1 LIYIDFAKSREENM
15 GELKSAL
22 ERAMEKTGKL
32 GSLSAEEKK
41 RQGEERLMPMG
52 RALAEKYLLHG
63 HAKILTDDIG
73 RFPVAEK
80 YLVNRGALSGL
91 VESIGFDKGIT
102 AESLDRVHAGL
113 LALAASDKDS
123 IEKMIGEIKGLVA
136 EFDAEQQRTLSSEA
150 ENIDRVERE
159 RLRGIGI
166 SGSAVA
172 EINVKAGAA
181 WRQVVEGIR
190 TRFAERLES
199 LKKKLAEV
207 LVKS

>member
-1 LIYIDFAKSREENM
+1 M

-41 RQGEERLMPMG
+41 RQEEARLMPMG

-63 HAKILTDDIG
+63 HTKILVDDVS
-73 RFPVAEK
+73 RFSVAEK
-80 YLVNRGALSGL
+80 DMVTRGALSGL
-91 VESIGFDKGIT
+91 VGSIGFDKGIT
-102 AESLDRVHAGL
+102 VESLDRVQAGL
-113 LALAASDKDS
+113 LALAAGDKNR
-123 IEKMIGEIKGLVA
+123 IEEVIGEIKGLAA
-136 EFDAEQQRTLSSEA
+136 EFDVEQQRTLSSEA
-150 ENIDRVERE
+150 EHIDSAERE
-159 RLRGIGI
+159 RLRAMGI

-190 TRFAERLES
+190 TRFA
-199 LKKKLAEV
+199 
-207 LVKS
+207 

>member
-1 LIYIDFAKSREENM
+1 MIKENFIEISGIKVHYFIA
-15 GELKSAL
+15 GE
-22 ERAMEKTGKL
+22 GKPVL
-32 GSLSAEEKK
+32 
-41 RQGEERLMPMG
+41 
-52 RALAEKYLLHG
+52 LLHG
-63 HAKILTDDIG
+63 VIFSAWTYRKCIFSL
-73 RFPVAEK
+73 AEK

-199 LKKKLAEV
+199 LKKRLAEV
-207 LVKS
+207 VVKS